1 MNGDM
6 SRTFIAAMCGFA
18 FVSMVSVASAATL
31 PTEFPAS
38 ADIQAPDGMP
48 EAARKIWQEQRAT
61 QETRMSKSARS
72 AAPLATS
79 GALVDMPI
87 QAHAFKTLEERLAQL
102 GTYKKSLPDRLR
114 DSWVQRA
121 DVGKTPLAKC
131 SLVDS
136 IPTGAEVDGRL
147 TANLRAYKCG
157 AVGYVMLKE
166 EVARKGGFIDM
177 TSAESVNAKLAINGI
192 DRGVVFSRMERPGDG
207 KGLSYLRW
215 RSGEKY
221 VTLEVS
227 GADLKAVKYLEAVA
241 TNLPD

>member
-1 MNGDM
+1 MK
-6 SRTFIAAMCGFA
+6 RAFIAAMCGIAFA
-18 FVSMVSVASAATL
+18 SMMGVASATTS

-38 ADIQAPDGMP
+38 GEIQAPDGMP
-48 EAARKIWQEQRAT
+48 EAARKIWHEQRAK
-61 QETRMSKSARS
+61 QDARMSKSARL
-72 AAPLATS
+72 AAPLATP

-87 QAHAFKTLEERLAQL
+87 QSHEFKTLEERLAQL
-102 GTYKKSLPDRLR
+102 DSYKKSLPDRLR

-131 SLVDS
+131 TLVDS
-136 IPTGAEVDGRL
+136 IPTGAEVEGRL
-147 TANLRAYKCG
+147 TGNMRAYDC
-157 AVGYVMLKE
+157 ATVGFVMLKE

-177 TSAESVNAKLAINGI
+177 TSAESVNAKVAINGI
-192 DRGVVFSRMERPGDG
+192 DRGVVFSRMVRPDDG

-227 GADLKAVKYLEAVA
+227 GADPKAVQYLEAVA
-241 TNLPD
+241 RGLPD